1 MDWTIGS
8 PQIKQDSVLL
18 FFDPNNADY
27 LELSVDAR
35 DRHTMISG
43 SDYEQAIKQDNVDL
57 VAQTPGATLIHATEC
72 AKYVID
78 GNIACSM
85 TYTTRYTTGYTEE
98 EMDIGFQTGK
108 QEVLITITGS
118 ADIFDKYIPIV
129 EQMLNSMKV
138 S

>member
-1 MDWTIGS
+1 MT
-8 PQIKQDSVLL
+8 
-18 FFDPNNADY
+18 N
-27 LELSVDAR
+27 
-35 DRHTMISG
+35 T
-43 SDYEQAIKQDNVDL
+43 
-57 VAQTPGATLIHATEC
+57 
-72 AKYVID
+72 
-78 GNIACSM
+78 ACSM